1 MIKKNSM
8 LYLVVFNL
16 FLVFL
21 GVGLVIPALPQLKLE
36 MGFSGTVMGV
46 LVSIFAFAQL
56 VVSPVSGYISD
67 RMGRKKLIVLGMF
80 LFSVSE
86 VIFGFAQTLPW
97 FYFSR
102 LLGGASAAFIMPSVT
117 AFVTDLTSIEER
129 PKAMGLV
136 SAAISGGFIIG
147 PGVGGA
153 LTHFGL
159 RVPFFAAA
167 IVAFIGFIISALV
180 LKEPERQQ
188 EVVYDSVKS
197 INPKT
202 EAFNILKNPIFSML
216 FVIIFISSFG
226 LQAFEAIYSV
236 MATENF
242 GFTVGQ
248 ISIVITVGG
257 IFALIFQLFIFE
269 KLVDLIG
276 ELRLIQLTFFSSALF
291 IAFIAFTNQ
300 PWVVVASTFVVFL
313 SFDLFRPAVTTYL
326 SKHAGNNQ
334 GMINGLNSTFTSVG
348 NIIGPVVAGALFD
361 VNHRSPYFVS
371 ALILLITGIISLKLN
386 SNKTKRV

>member
-1 MIKKNSM
+1 MVKKNQM
-8 LYLVVFNL
+8 LYLVIFNL

-21 GVGLVIPALPQLKLE
+21 GVGLVIPALPQLKIE
-36 MGFSGTVMGV
+36 MGFSGTVMGL

-56 VVSPVSGYISD
+56 VVSPISGHLSD
-67 RMGRKKLIVLGMF
+67 KLGRKKLIVLGML
-80 LFSVSE
+80 LFSISE
-86 VIFGFAQTLPW
+86 IIFGFAQTLPW

-102 LLGGASAAFIMPSVT
+102 LLGGASAALIMPSVT
-117 AFVTDLTSIEER
+117 AFVTDLTTIEER
-129 PKAMGLV
+129 PKSMGLV

-159 RVPFFAAA
+159 RVPFFAAGL
-167 IVAFIGFIISALV
+167 VAFIGFIISALI
-180 LKEPERQQ
+180 LKEPEKHVHSD
-188 EVVYDSVKS
+188 ELEPTNAKKEAINLLKS
-197 INPKT
+197 
-202 EAFNILKNPIFSML
+202 PIFSML
-216 FVIIFISSFG
+216 FIIIFISSFG

-269 KLVDLIG
+269 KLVNLIG
-276 ELRLIQLTFFSSALF
+276 ELRLIQLTFFSSAIF
-291 IAFIAFTNQ
+291 IAFIAFTNK
-300 PWVVVASTFVVFL
+300 PWVVVASTFVIFL

-334 GMINGLNSTFTSVG
+334 GMVNGLNSTFTSVG
-348 NIIGPVVAGALFD
+348 NIVGPIVAGALFD
-361 VNHRSPYFVS
+361 VHHRSPYFVS
-371 ALILLITGIISLKLN
+371 AIILLVTGVLSLKLN
-386 SNKTKRV
+386 SKKYQAGD